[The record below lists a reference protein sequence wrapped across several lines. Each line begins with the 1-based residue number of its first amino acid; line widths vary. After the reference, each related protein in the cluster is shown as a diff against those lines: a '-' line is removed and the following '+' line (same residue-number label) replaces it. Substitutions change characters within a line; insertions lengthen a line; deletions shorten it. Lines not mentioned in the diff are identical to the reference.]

1 MKAYEVS
8 LIKHKNN
15 AFESAKITGS
25 KDAEQYARK
34 FYHADLGLYES
45 FFIMLL
51 NNNGM
56 VVQWAKISQ
65 GGITGAVV
73 DPIIITKYAVET
85 LAKSVI
91 LVHNHPSGNLKP
103 SEPDK
108 TITQRIRQG
117 LSLFDCSVLDH
128 IILTEDGY
136 YSFNDEGQL

>member
-15 AFESAKITGS
+15 AFESVKITGS

-65 GGITGAVV
+65 GGVAGTVV
-73 DPIIITKYAVET
+73 DTIIVAKYVVET

-108 TITQRIRQG
+108 AMTQKIKQG

-128 IILTEDGY
+128 VILTEDGY
-136 YSFNDEGQL
+136 YSFADEGHL